1 MGISGIGGSG
11 TPRPFRVLTLFLPW
25 LSGQPLPGQQA
36 ARPPHA
42 DRMTGPA
49 GTRRTV
55 RRWTV
60 YGIPAAPTAVR
71 AAAR

>member
-1 MGISGIGGSG
+1 MGISGIDGSG
-11 TPRPFRVLTLFLPW
+11 TPQPFHALTLSAPGH
-25 LSGQPLPGQQA
+25 SGRPLPGQQA

-55 RRWTV
+55 RRWNV
-60 YGIPAAPTAVR
+60 YGIPAAP
-71 AAAR
+71 AAARATVG